1 MCVVGGRDVRGGWAR
16 PVHLAVCA
24 QHAMEAGLTGEV
36 DPLVGQRRD
45 DPRRRGVGE
54 ARFVGD
60 LDDPGSFGL
69 AQSVRRDRTIGIR
82 PPIPLDRTVTG
93 LPAPQ
98 RAGVD
103 AGQSTGRD

>member
-1 MCVVGGRDVRGGWAR
+1 MNSDHTGTIVASLETMCEVVRYY
-16 PVHLAVCA
+16 
-24 QHAMEAGLTGEV
+24 
-36 DPLVGQRRD
+36 RD
-45 DPRRRGVGE
+45 DSTCVGMPGWPPIKGAAPRRRGVGE

-82 PPIPLDRTVTG
+82 PPIPLDQTVTG

-103 AGQSTGRD
+103 AGQSTGRG